1 MKRLMTITVAAF
13 ALAALT
19 GTASA
24 DLSQSYNFAAITA
37 NDVADVAVGQSQ
49 LSVLV
54 SEVAG
59 QPHQALFT
67 FLNVGSAACSITDVY
82 FQDGTLLAMSDP
94 INGPGVQ
101 FTRDATPQNLP
112 GGNAVNFTPTQSF
125 FSADSDSPVQP
136 NGVNPGESL
145 GIRFDLQSQLTYAD
159 VISAL
164 DLGIAT
170 GGPIPGET
178 LRIGIHVQGFATGQ
192 SESFITGNPPA
203 VPAPASIAL
212 VPIGLGLIGLLKR
225 KFA

>member
-1 MKRLMTITVAAF
+1 MKRLMMIAVVAV
-13 ALAALT
+13 ALAAMT
-19 GTASA
+19 SIASA

-37 NDVADVAVGQSQ
+37 NSVASVAIGQSQ
-49 LSVLV
+49 LSVVV
-54 SEVAG
+54 SDVAG

-82 FQDGTLLAMSDP
+82 FQDGTLLAMSNP
-94 INGPGVQ
+94 INGPGVL
-101 FTRDATPQNLP
+101 FAKDATPQNLP
-112 GGNAVNFTPTQSF
+112 GGNAANFTVTQSF
-125 FSADSDSPVQP
+125 SMDSDPPVQP

-145 GIRFDLQSQLTYAD
+145 GVLFDLKSGLTYAD
-159 VISAL
+159 VINAI
-164 DLGIAT
+164 DLGIAN

-178 LRIGIHVQGFATGQ
+178 LRIGIHVQGFATGS